1 MPIKLIRIFVLLAA
15 AGSLGAAKASEAPTD
30 PLAGAFFPPELIVM
44 AHAEIGLT
52 PTQLDAVQARLQ
64 KTQPRSEELRQ
75 RLERETGALSE
86 LARQDKVDEVQISAQ
101 LDRVL
106 DVEREL
112 KHLHIGLLA
121 GIKNLLTPEQLGK
134 LREFQ
139 KGGGSQIA
147 DEMRRRLSGKVA
159 QVEAGAHAWEA
170 NGRDTS
176 EIAQAMQERVKPL
189 LDAGKPL
196 EAEAEL
202 DRLLQKLGQDSK

>member
-1 MPIKLIRIFVLLAA
+1 MSSQLIRILLV
-15 AGSLGAAKASEAPTD
+15 LGAASTLNTGRASEAPAD

-52 PTQLDAVQARLQ
+52 PAQRDALQARLQ
-64 KTQPRSEELRQ
+64 KTQPRSDELRQ
-75 RLERETGALSE
+75 QLGKETAALSQ
-86 LARQDKVDEVQISAQ
+86 LARQDKVDEVQVVAQ

-112 KHLHIGLLA
+112 KHLQIGLLA
-121 GIKNLLTPEQLGK
+121 GIKNLLTPDQLAR

-139 KGGGSQIA
+139 KGGGGPIA
-147 DEMRRRLSGKVA
+147 DEMRRRLSNKVA

-176 EIAQAMQERVKPL
+176 EIALAMQERVKPL
-189 LDAGKPL
+189 LDAGKPI

-202 DRLLQKLGQDSK
+202 DRLLQKLAPDSK

>member
-1 MPIKLIRIFVLLAA
+1 MPLKLIRMFVLLSAA
-15 AGSLGAAKASEAPTD
+15 CSLSTARSSEAPVD
-30 PLAGAFFPPELIVM
+30 PFAGAFFPPELIVM
-44 AHAEIGLT
+44 EHAEIGLT
-52 PTQLDAVQARLQ
+52 QTQQDALQARLQ
-64 KTQPRSEELRQ
+64 KAQPRSEELRQ
-75 RLERETGALSE
+75 RLERETAALSE
-86 LARQDKVDEVQISAQ
+86 LARQDKVDEVRIIAQ

-106 DVEREL
+106 DVERDL
-112 KHLHIGLLA
+112 KHLHIGVLA

-139 KGGGSQIA
+139 KGGGPIA
-147 DEMRRRLSGKVA
+147 DDMRRLLTDKVA

-189 LDAGKPL
+189 LDSGKPI

-202 DRLLQKLGQDSK
+202 DRLLQKLGQASK